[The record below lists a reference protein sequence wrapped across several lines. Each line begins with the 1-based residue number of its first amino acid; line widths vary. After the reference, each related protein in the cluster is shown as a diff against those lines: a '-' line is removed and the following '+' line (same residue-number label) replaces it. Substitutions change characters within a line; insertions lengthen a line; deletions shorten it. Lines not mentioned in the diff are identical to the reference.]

1 MGKYIL
7 GLMYLVINSESSI
20 SDKTANFSFLS
31 TEKMLEI
38 LKVNYLLQMSL
49 NYSCLLRYGGRL

>member
-1 MGKYIL
+1 
-7 GLMYLVINSESSI
+7 MYLVINSESSI

-49 NYSCLLRYGGRL
+49 NYSFLRYGGRW

>member
-1 MGKYIL
+1 
-7 GLMYLVINSESSI
+7 MYLVINSESSI

>member
-49 NYSCLLRYGGRL
+49 NYSFLRYGGKW